1 MASRSAISP
10 DAAWLCDRRQ
20 SEPDHVKPGTALSP
34 GCPTTTGAHTEFV
47 SLRVRQA
54 DPPQVGFDELAT
66 GAHLTAE
73 PNQTIEFDIDAGL
86 DQIEMDP
93 VLHHFR
99 R

>member
-20 SEPDHVKPGTALSP
+20 SEPDHVKLGTALSP
-34 GCPTTTGAHTEFV
+34 GCPTIIGAHTE
-47 SLRVRQA
+47 
-54 DPPQVGFDELAT
+54 
-66 GAHLTAE
+66 
-73 PNQTIEFDIDAGL
+73 PNQAIEYDIDVGL